1 MVRPELLTETS
12 DASTEAVASL
22 DAEQLLAQARKLA
35 LINTRFEIA
44 LNNMARGLSMFDSEG
59 RLIVCNALYRE
70 FYNLPAEL
78 TEPGTPFSH
87 IIAYHAAKDTRVD
100 AAEALR
106 HQKLWIEEQRDELK
120 RGKIFSRTHTLPD
133 GRIVLV
139 TIQPL
144 QDGGWVDT
152 QEDVTEKTAAQER
165 IAWLARHCP
174 LTEIANRF
182 HLRETLEHAL
192 KRLEANSVLAVHLID
207 LDYFK
212 QVNDT
217 LGHAAGDAVL
227 KVAAKRMRASLRTT
241 DMVGRVGGDEFAVIQ
256 TAISGS
262 EQASGLAE
270 RLTRTLNASYRVLGS
285 DATVGASI
293 GIALAPEHGRDADT
307 LLRKADMALYRAK
320 SCGRGHAFFYRSDD
334 EAAAHER
341 MALRTALRD
350 ALANRQ
356 LGLHYQPIVDMR
368 SGTVTSCEA
377 LMRWYHPQLGLVP
390 PATFI
395 PIAESSG
402 LIVSLGEWALH
413 QACRDAAGWRSK
425 MNVAV
430 NLSAVQLDQS
440 DLAVSIR
447 HALDASGL
455 APSRLEVEITEQ
467 ALLKREARAV
477 ETLKRLRA
485 LGVRLVLDNFGTGF
499 ASLNHLRAFAFDKIK
514 IDPSFIHAISDR
526 HDGMAIVGA
535 VAGLAKTLG
544 IEAVAEGVEGF
555 DQLEGVTV
563 AGCGEMQGFYFS
575 RPVPAFEIEAAVA
588 ACVSKL
594 SRAAAS
600 CSHPGPR
607 SS

>member
-1 MVRPELLTETS
+1 MVRPELMTETS
-12 DASTEAVASL
+12 ATSTEAGASL
-22 DAEQLLAQARKLA
+22 DAEHLLAQTRKLA
-35 LINTRFEIA
+35 QINARFEVA

-70 FYNLPAEL
+70 FYNLPEEL
-78 TEPGTPFSH
+78 TEPGTPFSR
-87 IIAYHAAKDTRVD
+87 IIAYHAAKEGC
-100 AAEALR
+100 ANSAEDLKR
-106 HQKLWIEEQRDELK
+106 QQLWIAGQRDEI
-120 RGKIFSRTHTLPD
+120 RHGKIFSRTHTLPD

-144 QDGGWVDT
+144 EDGGWVDI
-152 QEDVTEKTAAQER
+152 QEDVTEKTLAQER
-165 IAWLARHCP
+165 ISWLARHCP

-182 HLRETLEHAL
+182 HLRETLEEAL
-192 KRLEANSVLAVHLID
+192 ARLETNGMLAVHLID

-227 KVAAKRMRASLRTT
+227 RAAARRMQAALRET
-241 DMVGRVGGDEFAVIQ
+241 DIVGRVGGDEFAVIQ
-256 TAISGS
+256 TAISGA

-270 RLTRTLNASYRVLGS
+270 RLARTLNAPYRVLGS
-285 DATVGASI
+285 NAAVGASI
-293 GIALAPEHGRDADT
+293 GIALAPEHGSDADT
-307 LLRKADMALYRAK
+307 LLRKADLALYRAK
-320 SCGRGHAFFYRSDD
+320 SCGRGHSRFYRPDD
-334 EAAAHER
+334 EAAVHER
-341 MALRTALRD
+341 MELRTALRD

-368 SGTVTSCEA
+368 AGTVTGCEA

-425 MNVAV
+425 INVAV

-440 DLAVSIR
+440 DLTASIQ
-447 HALDASGL
+447 HALDVSGL
-455 APSRLEVEITEQ
+455 APGRLEVEITEQ
-467 ALLKREARAV
+467 AFLRREARALD
-477 ETLKRLRA
+477 TLKRLRA
-485 LGVRLVLDNFGTGF
+485 LGVRLVLDDFGTGF

-514 IDPSFIHAISDR
+514 IDPSFINAISDR

-544 IEAVAEGVEGF
+544 IEPVAEGVEGF
-555 DQLEGVTV
+555 EQLEGVTG
-563 AGCGEMQGFYFS
+563 AGCEEMQGFYFS
-575 RPVPAFEIEAAVA
+575 RPVPSFEVEAAVA

-600 CSHPGPR
+600 ASLPR
-607 SS
+607 T

>member
-1 MVRPELLTETS
+1 MTETS
-12 DASTEAVASL
+12 AASAEAGTSL
-22 DAEQLLAQARKLA
+22 DAQHLLAHTRKLEQ
-35 LINTRFEIA
+35 INARFEVA

-70 FYNLPAEL
+70 FYNLPDEL
-78 TEPGTPFSH
+78 AEPGTSFSR
-87 IIAYHAAKDTRVD
+87 IIAYHAAKEGC
-100 AAEALR
+100 ANSAEDLKR
-106 HQKLWIEEQRDELK
+106 QQLWIAGQRDEL
-120 RGKIFSRTHTLPD
+120 RHGKIFSRTHTLPD

-144 QDGGWVDT
+144 QDGGWVDI
-152 QEDVTEKTAAQER
+152 QEDVTEKTLAQER

-182 HLRETLEHAL
+182 HLRETLEEAL
-192 KRLEANSVLAVHLID
+192 ARLETNGMLAVHLID

-227 KVAAKRMRASLRTT
+227 KAAARRMQAALRET
-241 DMVGRVGGDEFAVIQ
+241 DMVGRVGGDEFAIIQ
-256 TAISGS
+256 TAISDA

-270 RLTRTLNASYRVLGS
+270 RLARTLNAPYRVLG
-285 DATVGASI
+285 AHAAVGASV
-293 GIALAPEHGRDADT
+293 GIALAPKHGSDADT

-320 SCGRGHAFFYRSDD
+320 SCGRGHSRFYRPDD
-334 EAAAHER
+334 EAAVQER
-341 MALRTALRD
+341 MELRTALRD

-356 LGLHYQPIVDMR
+356 LGLHYQPIVDIR
-368 SGTVTSCEA
+368 ARTVTGCEA

-425 MNVAV
+425 INVAV

-440 DLAVSIR
+440 DLTVSIQ
-447 HALDASGL
+447 HALDVSGL
-455 APSRLEVEITEQ
+455 APGRLEVEITEQ
-467 ALLKREARAV
+467 VFLRSEERAL

-485 LGVRLVLDNFGTGF
+485 LGVRLVLDDFGTGF

-544 IEAVAEGVEGF
+544 IEPVAEGVEGLE
-555 DQLEGVTV
+555 QLEGVTG
-563 AGCGEMQGFYFS
+563 AGCERMQGFYFS
-575 RPVPAFEIEAAVA
+575 RPVPSFEVEAAVA

-600 CSHPGPR
+600 SSLPR
-607 SS
+607 T